1 MKYVDEFRDPKTARA
16 IAARIRRDVDPDRN
30 YAFMEFCGGHTHALC
45 RFGLEDLLPD
55 NIRMI
60 HGPGCPV
67 CVLPVGRLD
76 LAIELALSRPEVIL
90 LTYGDMMRV
99 PGGKGASLLSAKA
112 RGADVRMIYS
122 TAQAVDLARE
132 YPDREVVFFAIGFET
147 TTPPTAAALK
157 SAKASGLRNFSA
169 LCNHVLTPAAIDAI
183 MMTGSGDA
191 RARLDGFV
199 GPGHVSTI
207 IGAEAYQ
214 GAVDKWGKPIVIAGF
229 EPNDLMNAVHRLV
242 VQANRGEARVE
253 NAFARAV
260 RPGGNRAAQA
270 LCEEVFTLRDSF
282 EWRGLGDIPASAL
295 RLSDGYEEFDAE
307 KRFALTYAP
316 KADHKACACAEILRG
331 EKSPVDC
338 KVFARA
344 CTPEH
349 PLGSCM
355 VSPEGACAAYY
366 LYGRYRTSTPPV
378 VKINRTE
385 AA

>member
-1 MKYVDEFRDPKTARA
+1 MRYVDEFRDPKTAKA
-16 IAARIRRDVDPDRN
+16 IAARIHRDVDPNRD

-55 NIRMI
+55 NISMI

-76 LAIELALSRPEVIL
+76 LAIELALSRPEVTL

-99 PGGKGASLLSAKA
+99 PGGNGASLLSAKA
-112 RGADVRMIYS
+112 RGGDIRMIYS
-122 TAQAVDLARE
+122 TTQAVDLARDN
-132 YPDREVVFFAIGFET
+132 PDREIVLFAIGFET
-147 TTPPTAAALK
+147 TTPPTAAAV
-157 SAKASGLRNFSA
+157 KAARAAGLNNFTV

-183 MMTGSGDA
+183 MTTGSEQT
-191 RARLDGFV
+191 RARLDGFI

-229 EPNDLMNAVHRLV
+229 EPNDLLNAVHRLV
-242 VQANRGEARVE
+242 NQVNRGGAQVE

-260 RPGGNRAAQA
+260 RPGGNAVAQA
-270 LCEEVFTLRDSF
+270 LCEEVFSLRDSF
-282 EWRGLGDIPASAL
+282 EWRGLGTIPASAL
-295 RLSDGYEEFDAE
+295 RLSDGYQEFDAE
-307 KRFALTYAP
+307 QRFALTYTSKP
-316 KADHKACACAEILRG
+316 DHKACACAEILRG

-349 PLGSCM
+349 PIGSCM

-366 LYGRYRTSTPPV
+366 LYGRYRDI
-378 VKINRTE
+378 KRTNE
-385 AA
+385 PAAA

>member
-1 MKYVDEFRDPKTARA
+1 MKYVDEFRDPATAKKL
-16 IAARIRRDVDPDRN
+16 AARIHRDIDPKRH
-30 YAFMEFCGGHTHALC
+30 YSFMEFCGGHTHALC

-55 NIRMI
+55 NISMI

-76 LAIELALSRPEVIL
+76 LAIDLALAHPEVIL

-99 PGGKGASLLSAKA
+99 PGGNGASLLSAKSC
-112 RGADVRMIYS
+112 GADIRMIYS
-122 TAQAVDLARE
+122 TTQAVTLAQE
-132 YPDREVVFFAIGFET
+132 NSDREIVLFAIGFET
-147 TTPPTAAALK
+147 TTPPTAAAIKAARAADLK
-157 SAKASGLRNFSA
+157 NFSV

-183 MMTGSGDA
+183 MTTGSEQT

-242 VQANRGEARVE
+242 VQVNNNEARVE
-253 NAFARAV
+253 NGFARAV
-260 RPGGNRAAQA
+260 RPGGNATAQK
-270 LCEEVFTLRDSF
+270 LCDEVFSLRNSF
-282 EWRGLGDIPASAL
+282 EWRGLGSIPLSAL
-295 RLSDGYEEFDAE
+295 RLSDHYRTFDAE
-307 KRFALTYAP
+307 ERFSLTYES
-316 KADHKACACAEILRG
+316 KQDHKACACAEILRG

-338 KVFARA
+338 RVFGRG

-355 VSPEGACAAYY
+355 VSPEGSCAAYY
-366 LYGRYRTSTPPV
+366 LYGRYRNV
-378 VKINRTE
+378 VQAGATE
-385 AA
+385 MA